1 MRKFW
6 AVGILLPVFSV
17 SAPAMPPPFMSA
29 EEMACRKLENPQP
42 CLAELE
48 AKRKAA
54 ARADCE
60 SQYGS
65 KACDE
70 FDRAEVEGR
79 QLRQRIAELYH
90 SLMKC
95 GNPPYRDALEESQR
109 SWGAYMAAA
118 CSSRMRIV
126 LREGENYMYLFNV
139 CANEQSASRLAEL
152 SLHLNGMGRCG
163 N

>member
-6 AVGILLPVFSV
+6 AVGFLLPVFSL
-17 SAPAMPPPFMSA
+17 SAPAMPPPIMTA
-29 EEMACRKLENPQP
+29 EEMACRKLENPQQ

-48 AKRKAA
+48 GKRKAA

-70 FDRAEVEGR
+70 FDRAEMEGQ
-79 QLRQRIAELYH
+79 QLRQRIAELYT

-95 GNPPYRDALEESQR
+95 DNKYYRNELEESHR
-109 SWGAYMAAA
+109 SWGSYMGMA
-118 CSSRMRIV
+118 CSSRMRM
-126 LREGENYMYLFNV
+126 LYREGENYMYSLNV
-139 CANEQSASRLAEL
+139 CMNELGKARLAEL

-163 N
+163 K